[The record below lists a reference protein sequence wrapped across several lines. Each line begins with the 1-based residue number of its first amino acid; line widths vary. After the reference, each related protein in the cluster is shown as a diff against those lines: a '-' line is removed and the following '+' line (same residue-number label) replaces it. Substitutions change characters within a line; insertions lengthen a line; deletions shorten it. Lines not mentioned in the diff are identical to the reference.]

1 MCDRLSFVIWL
12 TVLIFIGKHI
22 LKDKLPSVLAEH
34 LSQLERGEE
43 EVREGY
49 NLGDYIHVKGKVK
62 LYRDKKEI
70 VASYHSILLHNACL
84 LLYTIFV
91 CHWHLPVHCVSLTFT
106 NSLCVID
113 IDRFIVCHWHLLVH
127 CMSLT
132 FTDSLCV
139 IDIYQFI
146 VCPWHLLVQCVSL
159 TFTSSLCVID
169 IYCFNVC
176 HWHLLVIVCHCVSLA
191 FTGSFVCHW
200 HLPVHCV
207 SLTFIGSWI
216 CDCTGFP

>member
-12 TVLIFIGKHI
+12 TVLIFIGKYI
-22 LKDKLPSVLAEH
+22 QKDKLPSVLAEH

-70 VASYHSILLHNACL
+70 VASYHSILYACL
-84 LLYTIFV
+84 LLYTICV

-106 NSLCVID
+106 GS
-113 IDRFIVCHWHLLVH
+113 
-127 CMSLT
+127 M
-132 FTDSLCV
+132 CV

-146 VCPWHLLVQCVSL
+146 VCHWHLLFQCVSL
-159 TFTSSLCVID
+159 TFTGHCVSLCVIGIYWFIRVSLTFTGSLCVID
-169 IYCFNVC
+169 IYRFMNL
-176 HWHLLVIVCHCVSLA
+176 WLYGLSLEM
-191 FTGSFVCHW
+191 
-200 HLPVHCV
+200 
-207 SLTFIGSWI
+207 
-216 CDCTGFP
+216 

>member
-22 LKDKLPSVLAEH
+22 QKDKLPSVLAEH

-106 NSLCVID
+106 VSMCVID
-113 IDRFIVCHWHLLVH
+113 IYWSLCVIVCHWHLLVH
-127 CMSLT
+127 S
-132 FTDSLCV
+132 CV
-139 IDIYQFI
+139 IDIYRFI
-146 VCPWHLLVQCVSL
+146 
-159 TFTSSLCVID
+159 
-169 IYCFNVC
+169 VC
-176 HWHLLVIVCHCVSLA
+176 HWHLSVHEFVIVRAFLRNVSRLLIQYNRVLYKQTPLLRCYCMLLNIY
-191 FTGSFVCHW
+191 F
-200 HLPVHCV
+200 
-207 SLTFIGSWI
+207 
-216 CDCTGFP
+216 